1 MVEATANILP
11 QPSRVIAVL
20 ARQRAVK
27 EVKAAIQ
34 RQGRRK
40 LSQMTKREIVAI
52 AEDYLLQHR
61 QAFLEQTWA
70 WVRSSP
76 ALLALYEKEQRERAK
91 LSSAAQRAK
100 G

>member
-1 MVEATANILP
+1 MVEAPVSILP

-20 ARQRAVK
+20 ARQRAFK
-27 EVKAAIQ
+27 EVEAALR
-34 RQGRRK
+34 RQGRK
-40 LSQMTKREIVAI
+40 LSQMPKREILAL

-61 QAFLEQTWA
+61 RAFLEQTWE

-76 ALLALYEKEQRERAK
+76 SLLALYEKEQRERAK
-91 LSSAAQRAK
+91 CGNDAQRAK